1 MPDAQITEG
10 IDKAQQIEKAYD
22 AINYYAMKLSIDL
35 QNGRKDGLRSTF
47 EELRYGFVGM
57 YAMVRHHPEL
67 NPKLKKEIDKW
78 RKTRTGR
85 TGKPLP
91 SWYYRYTLNLYE
103 RFIDNLA
110 LIGLVK

>member
-1 MPDAQITEG
+1 MPDAQITQQ

-35 QNGRKDGLRSTF
+35 QNGRKNGLRSTF
-47 EELRYGFVGM
+47 EELRYGVLGM
-57 YAMVRHHPEL
+57 YAMVRHHPEFD
-67 NPKLKKEIDKW
+67 PKLKKEIDKW
-78 RKTRTGR
+78 RKTRTG
-85 TGKPLP
+85 KKLP
-91 SWYYRYTLNLYE
+91 MWYYRYTLNLYE

>member
-35 QNGRKDGLRSTF
+35 QNGKKNELRSTF

-57 YAMVRHHPEL
+57 YAMVRHHPEF

-78 RKTRTGR
+78 RTTRTGK
-85 TGKPLP
+85 TLPL
-91 SWYYRYTLNLYE
+91 WYYRYTLNLFE